1 MALAAYLDD
10 APLVNVEA
18 EESLESARSR
28 YFRALGSS
36 GIDYDAWWIRIPIG
50 GIEMGIPNP
59 PAHGRALRAHDLH
72 HVLTGY
78 STSLVGECE
87 ISAWELG
94 GGSGAYVAAIG
105 FDVAGTGLG
114 LLLAPRR
121 TLVAFARGRR
131 GRNLFRRRYGHEL
144 LDRSVLSV
152 RRELGIGPD
161 PEPGAAD
168 VVRFAFWSSLGVLSL
183 ALWPLTWLLIS
194 ATCLMPPP
202 REHA

>member
-1 MALAAYLDD
+1 LAALDD
-10 APLVNVEA
+10 APAVEVDERTTLA
-18 EESLESARSR
+18 VAREE
-28 YFRALGSS
+28 YFRALGSK

-50 GIEMGIPNP
+50 GMEVGIPNP

-105 FDVAGTGLG
+105 FDLAGTGLG

-131 GRNLFRRRYGHEL
+131 GKNLFRRRYGDDL
-144 LDRSVLSV
+144 MALSVLSV
-152 RRELGIGPD
+152 RRELGIGLD
-161 PEPGAAD
+161 PVPGTGDSLA
-168 VVRFAFWSSLGVLSL
+168 FAFWGSLGVLSL
-183 ALWPLTWLLIS
+183 ALWPLTWLFIS

-202 REHA
+202 RERRRV